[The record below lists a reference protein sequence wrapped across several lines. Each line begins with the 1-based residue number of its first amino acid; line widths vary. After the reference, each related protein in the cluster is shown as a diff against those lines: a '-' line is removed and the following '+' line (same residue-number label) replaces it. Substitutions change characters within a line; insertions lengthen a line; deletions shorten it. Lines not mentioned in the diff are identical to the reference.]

1 MKTSFSIN
9 VDFDEIDID
18 DFIEYLE
25 DKGYRID
32 EPEPEEEEE
41 EVEQTVKSLSQTLRT
56 KDDDF
61 VRDLIYEYL
70 GMGHFNNW
78 SAVCDELKARLGK

>member
-41 EVEQTVKSLSQTLRT
+41 EVEPTVKSLSHTLRT

-70 GMGHFNNW
+70 GMGHFNDW
-78 SAVCDELKARLGK
+78 SAVCDELKTRLGK

>member
-70 GMGHFNNW
+70 GMGHFNHW

>member
-1 MKTSFSIN
+1 MIKN
-9 VDFDEIDID
+9 VTVELDFDDLDFEDIL
-18 DFIEYLE
+18 EYV
-25 DKGYRID
+25 
-32 EPEPEEEEE
+32 EEEGFKVFEKKE
-41 EVEQTVKSLSQTLRT
+41 LDNMLLKDDKVQKWGRTLRT

-70 GMGHFNNW
+70 GMGHFNDW

>member
-32 EPEPEEEEE
+32 EPESEEEE
-41 EVEQTVKSLSQTLRT
+41 EVEQTVKSLSQPLRT

-70 GMGHFNNW
+70 GMGHFNDW

>member
-1 MKTSFSIN
+1 MLLK
-9 VDFDEIDID
+9 D
-18 DFIEYLE
+18 D
-25 DKGYRID
+25 KVQKWGR
-32 EPEPEEEEE
+32 
-41 EVEQTVKSLSQTLRT
+41 TLRT

-70 GMGHFNNW
+70 GMGHFNDW

>member
-1 MKTSFSIN
+1 MIKNIT
-9 VDFDEIDID
+9 VALDFDDLDFEDILK
-18 DFIEYLE
+18 YV
-25 DKGYRID
+25 
-32 EPEPEEEEE
+32 EEEGSKVFKKKELE
-41 EVEQTVKSLSQTLRT
+41 NMLLKDDKVQKWGRTLRT

-70 GMGHFNNW
+70 GMGHFNDW

>member
-1 MKTSFSIN
+1 MIRN
-9 VDFDEIDID
+9 VTVALDFDDLDFEDI
-18 DFIEYLE
+18 IKYV
-25 DKGYRID
+25 
-32 EPEPEEEEE
+32 EEEGFKVLEKKE
-41 EVEQTVKSLSQTLRT
+41 LENMLLKDDKVQKWGRILRT

-70 GMGHFNNW
+70 GMGHFNDW

>member
-1 MKTSFSIN
+1 MIKNIT
-9 VDFDEIDID
+9 VALDFDNLDFEDI
-18 DFIEYLE
+18 IKYV
-25 DKGYRID
+25 
-32 EPEPEEEEE
+32 EEEGSKVILKEDLDA
-41 EVEQTVKSLSQTLRT
+41 VPLKNDGAKKWGHILCT

-70 GMGHFNNW
+70 GMGHFNDW

>member
-70 GMGHFNNW
+70 GMGHFNDW

>member
-1 MKTSFSIN
+1 MIKN
-9 VDFDEIDID
+9 VTVELDFDDLDFEDILK
-18 DFIEYLE
+18 YV
-25 DKGYRID
+25 
-32 EPEPEEEEE
+32 EEEGF
-41 EVEQTVKSLSQTLRT
+41 EVLEKKELENMLLKDDKVQKWGHILHT

-70 GMGHFNNW
+70 GMGHFNDW

>member
-1 MKTSFSIN
+1 MRTSFSIN

-18 DFIEYLE
+18 GFIEYLE

-41 EVEQTVKSLSQTLRT
+41 VEQTVKSLSRTLHT

-70 GMGHFNNW
+70 GMGHFNDW

>member
-1 MKTSFSIN
+1 MIRNIT
-9 VDFDEIDID
+9 VELDFDDLDFEDIL
-18 DFIEYLE
+18 EYV
-25 DKGYRID
+25 
-32 EPEPEEEEE
+32 EEEGF
-41 EVEQTVKSLSQTLRT
+41 EVFEKKELDNMLLKDDKVQKWGRTLRT

-70 GMGHFNNW
+70 GMGHFNDW

>member
-1 MKTSFSIN
+1 MIKNIT
-9 VDFDEIDID
+9 VALDFDDLDFEDI
-18 DFIEYLE
+18 INYV
-25 DKGYRID
+25 
-32 EPEPEEEEE
+32 EEEGFKVFEKKE
-41 EVEQTVKSLSQTLRT
+41 LENMLLKDDKVQKWGRILRT

-70 GMGHFNNW
+70 GMGHFNDW

>member
-32 EPEPEEEEE
+32 EPESEEEEE
-41 EVEQTVKSLSQTLRT
+41 EVEQIVKSLSQTLRT

-70 GMGHFNNW
+70 GMGHFNDW

>member
-1 MKTSFSIN
+1 MIKN
-9 VDFDEIDID
+9 VTVELDFDDLDFEDIL
-18 DFIEYLE
+18 EYV
-25 DKGYRID
+25 
-32 EPEPEEEEE
+32 EEEGF
-41 EVEQTVKSLSQTLRT
+41 EVFEKKELENMLLKDDKVQKWGRTLRT

-70 GMGHFNNW
+70 GMGHFNDW

>member
-1 MKTSFSIN
+1 MIRN
-9 VDFDEIDID
+9 VTVELDFDDLDFEDILK
-18 DFIEYLE
+18 YV
-25 DKGYRID
+25 
-32 EPEPEEEEE
+32 EEEGF
-41 EVEQTVKSLSQTLRT
+41 EVLEKKELENMLLKDDKVQKWGHILRT

-70 GMGHFNNW
+70 GMGHFNDW

>member
-1 MKTSFSIN
+1 MIKN
-9 VDFDEIDID
+9 VTVELDFDDLDFEDI
-18 DFIEYLE
+18 INYA
-25 DKGYRID
+25 
-32 EPEPEEEEE
+32 EEEGFKVLEKKE
-41 EVEQTVKSLSQTLRT
+41 FDNMFLKDDKVQKWGHILRT

-70 GMGHFNNW
+70 GMGHFNDW

>member
-25 DKGYRID
+25 DWKSHTNLTGW
-32 EPEPEEEEE
+32 
-41 EVEQTVKSLSQTLRT
+41 VKLVWLFQ
-56 KDDDF
+56 
-61 VRDLIYEYL
+61 
-70 GMGHFNNW
+70 GQ
-78 SAVCDELKARLGK
+78 RL

>member
-1 MKTSFSIN
+1 MIKNIT
-9 VDFDEIDID
+9 VELDFDDLDFEDIL
-18 DFIEYLE
+18 EYV
-25 DKGYRID
+25 
-32 EPEPEEEEE
+32 EEEGFKVFEKKE
-41 EVEQTVKSLSQTLRT
+41 LDNMLLKDDKVQKWGRTLRT

-70 GMGHFNNW
+70 GMGHFNDW

>member
-1 MKTSFSIN
+1 MIRN
-9 VDFDEIDID
+9 VTVELNFDDLDFEDIL
-18 DFIEYLE
+18 EYV
-25 DKGYRID
+25 
-32 EPEPEEEEE
+32 EEEGFKVLEKKE
-41 EVEQTVKSLSQTLRT
+41 LENMLLKDDKVQKWGRILRT

-70 GMGHFNNW
+70 GMGHFNDW

>member
-41 EVEQTVKSLSQTLRT
+41 VEQTVKSLSQTLRT

-70 GMGHFNNW
+70 GMGHINDW
-78 SAVCDELKARLGK
+78 SAVCDELKTRLGK

>member
-1 MKTSFSIN
+1 MIRN
-9 VDFDEIDID
+9 VTAELDFDDLDFEDIL
-18 DFIEYLE
+18 EYV
-25 DKGYRID
+25 
-32 EPEPEEEEE
+32 EEEGFKVLEKKE
-41 EVEQTVKSLSQTLRT
+41 LSNMLLKDDKVQKWGRILRT

-70 GMGHFNNW
+70 GMGHFNDW

>member
-1 MKTSFSIN
+1 MIRN
-9 VDFDEIDID
+9 VTAELDFDDLDFEDIL
-18 DFIEYLE
+18 EYV
-25 DKGYRID
+25 
-32 EPEPEEEEE
+32 EEEGFKVLEKKE
-41 EVEQTVKSLSQTLRT
+41 LENTLLKDDKVQKWGRILRT

-70 GMGHFNNW
+70 GMGHFNDW

>member
-1 MKTSFSIN
+1 MIRN
-9 VDFDEIDID
+9 VTAELDFDDLDFEDIL
-18 DFIEYLE
+18 EYV
-25 DKGYRID
+25 
-32 EPEPEEEEE
+32 EEEGFKVLEKKE
-41 EVEQTVKSLSQTLRT
+41 LENMLLKDDKVQKWGRILRT

-70 GMGHFNNW
+70 GMGHFNDW

>member
-32 EPEPEEEEE
+32 EPESEEEEE

-70 GMGHFNNW
+70 GMGHFNDW

>member
-41 EVEQTVKSLSQTLRT
+41 EVEQTVKSLSRTLRT

-61 VRDLIYEYL
+61 LRDLIYEYL
-70 GMGHFNNW
+70 GMGHFNDW

>member
-1 MKTSFSIN
+1 MIRN
-9 VDFDEIDID
+9 VTVELDFDDLDFEDIL
-18 DFIEYLE
+18 EYV
-25 DKGYRID
+25 
-32 EPEPEEEEE
+32 EEEGFKVFEKKE
-41 EVEQTVKSLSQTLRT
+41 LDNMLLKDDKVQKWGRTLRT

-70 GMGHFNNW
+70 GMGHFNDW

>member
-41 EVEQTVKSLSQTLRT
+41 EVEQTVKSLSQTPRT

-70 GMGHFNNW
+70 GMGHFNDW
-78 SAVCDELKARLGK
+78 SAVCDELKTRLGK